1 MVFAS
6 PCSLELG
13 RCHSSVVG
21 SLHVQKMLN
30 LSGYRELV
38 HIGKGQVGT
47 SETEWILD
55 ACVLVIEK
63 EPALLYGQQCSQHA
77 MVSNRNTSLR

>member
-1 MVFAS
+1 
-6 PCSLELG
+6 
-13 RCHSSVVG
+13 
-21 SLHVQKMLN
+21 VQNMLN
-30 LSGYRELV
+30 LCGYRELV

-55 ACVLVIEK
+55 ACILVIEN
-63 EPALLYGQQCSQHA
+63 EPAVLYGQQCSQHA